1 MWVVVVSKKD
11 RRGIEEG
18 AILGRCG
25 ERVMAVVEKPTGQKS
40 AGLTLRARWL
50 LGCNDI
56 ATHGTKEKNGVILVA
71 IISQHTEQKNGV
83 LGLQRCCSLREK
95 MALKK
100 KNGVYILNG
109 KKKGC
114 PMGTPFAGG
123 DAGL

>member
-50 LGCNDI
+50 L
-56 ATHGTKEKNGVILVA
+56 VA
-71 IISQHTEQKNGV
+71 MTWQHTEQK
-83 LGLQRCCSLREK
+83 
-95 MALKK
+95 
-100 KNGVYILNG
+100 KNGVKKEKWRYIKN
-109 KKKGC
+109 
-114 PMGTPFAGG
+114 
-123 DAGL
+123 DDSY